1 MKIGEKLKPR
11 CMRLLQK
18 AKSSLIQFYLPNK
31 IGLFRLLLRIY
42 FTVFLFE
49 VILLILTNV
58 KTIVIF
64 SICALCGVV
73 LAMYTVAK
81 KRVAKKKALKK
92 ESENY
97 AKLAN
102 FYKQN
107 PL

>member
-1 MKIGEKLKPR
+1 
-11 CMRLLQK
+11 
-18 AKSSLIQFYLPNK
+18 
-31 IGLFRLLLRIY
+31 
-42 FTVFLFE
+42 
-49 VILLILTNV
+49 
-58 KTIVIF
+58 
-64 SICALCGVV
+64 
-73 LAMYTVAK
+73 MYTVAK